1 MSTTIENIELHNFY
15 SSWMQDIA
23 AIQQTDEEGS
33 NSEQIFTQGALD
45 LLCEAGEVENYRTG
59 YDEKALGT
67 AKQHKINAYAISEN
81 YETVDLFISVFKGTE
96 EINKTTNDEVE
107 QASKRITNFFRKAIY
122 ANDNEKSKNFK
133 NEYVDEIEETSEI
146 FQFANTLAKEKDLRD
161 NLIRV
166 NATILTNGLFAGEFP
181 ENVEISGYKIYFK
194 VFDLQALYNVSEKS
208 HIPIEI
214 NFFEDGFEVP
224 CIASPSINSEYQ
236 SYLAIIPGMALASI
250 YERFGSRLLEQ
261 NVRSFLQFSGKINK
275 GIRGTIKDEPHM
287 FLAFNNGIAAT
298 ADEVEFTKNK
308 DGNGLLLSKVNDLQI
323 VNGGQTTASIYHT
336 WKKDKVDISNI
347 FVQVKLSVV
356 KNKDNFSTIVSRI
369 SEYANTQNKV
379 SVSDLSS
386 NRPYHIEFEK
396 LSRSIYSPISESNNI
411 QTRWFYER
419 ARGQY
424 KNARL
429 KEGFTKSRQKAFDL
443 KNPKNQ
449 MFTKEELAKYIN
461 AYEEIIEGKKLLIGP
476 NYVVRG
482 NQKNY
487 IQFVNNNLVKKTNN
501 IYFEDTIAKAII
513 FKAAEK
519 MYGVKPNSIGD
530 MRYVTVPYAI
540 SLLTYLTDS
549 KLDLYKIWRNQS
561 VSESLKDLLYSMMK
575 EIEPFIKE
583 SAPGGLYGEWA
594 KKEECWLQVKAHK
607 FSFDLSTIKADL
619 IDKKNAS
626 KRQVISEDESSLQ
639 LIQEEIEKLK
649 SIPYSIWKKIE
660 DFGNNTKLLSALQ
673 CNIAFT
679 IAQRVRTNTKL
690 SDSERTNGL
699 RILDIVF
706 EKSPDILFDADDIV
720 ESESTSKSKE
730 PEITMELI
738 KKMVDWD
745 RQKKRLKPHHFRMMF
760 DIVNGKEELTPL
772 AKKYCLVNFH
782 FISKYGFKT
791 S

>member
-1 MSTTIENIELHNFY
+1 MSTTIENLELQNFY
-15 SSWMQDIA
+15 TSWMQDIA

-59 YDEKALGT
+59 YDEKALGK

-214 NFFEDGFEVP
+214 NFFKDGFEVP

-298 ADEVEFTKNK
+298 ADEVDFTKNK

-461 AYEEIIEGKKLLIGP
+461 AYEEIIEGKKHLIGP

-501 IYFEDTIAKAII
+501 IHFEDTIAKAII

-561 VSESLKDLLYSMMK
+561 VSGALKDLLYGMMK
-575 EIEPFIKE
+575 EIEPFIKK

-607 FSFDLSTIKADL
+607 FIFDLSSIKADL
-619 IDKKNAS
+619 IDKKNPS
-626 KRQVISEDESSLQ
+626 KRQVISEDESSVQ
-639 LIQEEIEKLK
+639 LIKEEIEKLK

-690 SDSERTNGL
+690 SDSERTNGI
-699 RILDIVF
+699 RILDIIF
-706 EKSPDILFDADDIV
+706 EKSPDLLYDADDIIAN
-720 ESESTSKSKE
+720 ESTIIIKE
-730 PEITMELI
+730 PEITLDLI
-738 KKMVDWD
+738 KRMVSWD
-745 RQKKRLKPHHFRMMF
+745 KKHKRLKDFQFSLMLE
-760 DIVNGKEELTPL
+760 ISNGTKIINESN
-772 AKKYCLVNFH
+772 KKYCLINYQYLMKF
-782 FISKYGFKT
+782 GFK
-791 S
+791 

>member
-15 SSWMQDIA
+15 SSWMQDIGA
-23 AIQQTDEEGS
+23 MQQTDKEGS

-45 LLCEAGEVENYRTG
+45 LLSEAGEVENYRTA

-67 AKQHKINAYAISEN
+67 AKQHKINAYSISEN
-81 YETVDLFISVFKGTE
+81 YETVDLFISIFKGSD
-96 EINKTTNDEVE
+96 EITKTTNDEVE
-107 QASKRITNFFRKAIY
+107 QAAKRITNFFRKAIY
-122 ANDNEKSKNFK
+122 SNENEKSKTFK

-146 FQFANTLAKEKDLRD
+146 FQFANTLGREKDLRD
-161 NLIRV
+161 NLVRV
-166 NATILTNGLFAGEFP
+166 NATILSNGLYAGEFP
-181 ENVEISGYKIYFK
+181 ENIEISGYKVYFK

-214 NFFEDGFEVP
+214 NFFADGFEVP
-224 CIASPSINSEYQ
+224 CIASPSPNSEYQ

-275 GIRGTIKDEPHM
+275 GIRNTIMKEPEM

-298 ADEVEFTKNK
+298 ANEVEFKKNK

-336 WKKDKVDISNI
+336 WKKDKADISNI
-347 FVQVKLSVV
+347 FVQVKLSVI

-379 SVSDLSS
+379 SVADLSS

-396 LSRSIYSPISESNNI
+396 VSRSIYTPLSEGNSL

-449 MFTKEELAKYIN
+449 MFSKEELAKYIN
-461 AYEEIIEGKKLLIGP
+461 AYEEISDGKRVLVGP
-476 NYVVRG
+476 HFVVRG

-487 IQFVNNNLVKKTNN
+487 IQFINNNLVKKISN

-519 MYGVKPNSIGD
+519 AYGVKPNSIGD

-540 SLLTYLTDS
+540 SLLTNLTAS
-549 KLDLYKIWRNQS
+549 QLDLYKIWRNQA
-561 VSESLKDLLYSMMK
+561 VSESLKELLYDMMK
-575 EIEPFIKE
+575 EIETFIKK

-594 KKEECWLQVKAHK
+594 KKEECWIQVKSHK
-607 FSFDLSTIKADL
+607 FNFDFSSIKADL
-619 IDKKNAS
+619 IDKKNPP
-626 KRQVISEDESSLQ
+626 KRQLISEDETSMQ
-639 LIQEEIEKLK
+639 QVQEDIEKIK

-660 DFGNNTKLLSALQ
+660 EFGYSTKLLSDLQ
-673 CNIAFT
+673 CT
-679 IAQRVRTNTKL
+679 IAYTIAGRVRTNSKL
-690 SDSERTNGL
+690 SENERIVGL
-699 RILDIVF
+699 KVLDTVI
-706 EKSPDILFDADDIV
+706 EKAPEVLFDADDIA
-720 ESESTSKSKE
+720 ETEATNKSKD
-730 PEITMELI
+730 PEITLELI
-738 KKMVDWD
+738 NKMIQWD
-745 RQKKRLKPHHFRMMF
+745 RKNKRLKVYQFSLLF
-760 DIVNGKEELTPL
+760 DIANGKASLTPL
-772 AKKYCLVNFH
+772 NKKYCLMNYH
-782 FISKYGFKT
+782 FICKWGFKE
-791 S
+791 